1 MRPDIRS
8 HTGQHYAWMLG
19 GAIGQLKAKND
30 WEIRAW
36 YQYAEQFALD
46 PNLVDSDIFD
56 SRVNEKGVAVKAGY
70 MLADAISFNLTWAY
84 SWRINGAL
92 GTGGIGDIAVNP
104 LDQYQTL
111 SSGYEREVLNLKTK
125 SKPSTYENQTPRSL
139 LWRWWLQASP
149 RHADR
154 LVIKGSDTLG
164 AKLVPQLAEQ
174 FKAQHPGT
182 TFDIAAEGSTTGIAA
197 IIDGTAQI
205 GMSSRRAKTSEVGAA
220 REGKDMKPT
229 IVAFDGIAVIVNSAN
244 PIKGL
249 TKKQV
254 EQIFTGDVTDWS
266 AVGGSGGKI
275 SVYTRNTS
283 SGTYSDFKEL
293 AMKKR
298 DYAAARK
305 RWPATNRS
313 RPKSA
318 KIRTA
323 SVMSAWRTSRL
334 AE

>member
-1 MRPDIRS
+1 MKIK
-8 HTGQHYAWMLG
+8 HLAVTL
-19 GAIGQLKAKND
+19 
-30 WEIRAW
+30 
-36 YQYAEQFALD
+36 AL
-46 PNLVDSDIFD
+46 
-56 SRVNEKGVAVKAGY
+56 
-70 MLADAISFNLTWAY
+70 LAA
-84 SWRINGAL
+84 
-92 GTGGIGDIAVNP
+92 
-104 LDQYQTL
+104 TL
-111 SSGYEREVLNLKTK
+111 SHAN
-125 SKPSTYENQTPRSL
+125 
-139 LWRWWLQASP
+139 
-149 RHADR
+149 ADR

-220 REGKDMKPT
+220 ASKGKHMKPT

-298 DYAAARK
+298 DYASGSQKMAGNEQIAAEVGKNPNGVGYVGMAYIKAGGVKAMPIDGAVPSTKSVQAHTLSVLAPHILLHK
-305 RWPATNRS
+305 RRPEWSGQGVCRFHRGPGWPENRS
-313 RPKSA
+313 AGWICTDQMNRS
-318 KIRTA
+318 
-323 SVMSAWRTSRL
+323 WL
-334 AE
+334 G